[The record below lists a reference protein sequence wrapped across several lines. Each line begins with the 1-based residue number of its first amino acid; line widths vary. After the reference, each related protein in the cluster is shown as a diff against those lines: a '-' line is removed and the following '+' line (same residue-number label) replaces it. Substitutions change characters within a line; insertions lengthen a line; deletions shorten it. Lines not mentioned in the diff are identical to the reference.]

1 MAGDNDGKP
10 APVVPLLLAGY
21 AAWVVI
27 VLCITSSVEPG
38 ARVLVAGPLLA
49 MGALISGMGYL
60 SLLRRRALNE
70 RREALGRLLEKSRR
84 GRGN

>member
-1 MAGDNDGKP
+1 
-10 APVVPLLLAGY
+10 
-21 AAWVVI
+21 
-27 VLCITSSVEPG
+27 
-38 ARVLVAGPLLA
+38 